1 MSEIVAPATLLDALR
16 ADPEG
21 AARDSAIK
29 QIEGKRADI
38 KKAIDSGVAP
48 DEFQTLSKV
57 EKALE
62 ESSAIVEIMWK
73 HLNKTSIRL
82 S

>member
-21 AARDSAIK
+21 TARDSAIK

-73 HLNKTSIRL
+73 HLNKKSIRL

>member
-1 MSEIVAPATLLDALR
+1 MSKTVAPATLLDALR

-21 AARDSAIK
+21 VARDSAIK
-29 QIEGKRADI
+29 QIQGKR
-38 KKAIDSGVAP
+38 SGIQKEMNSGIAP
-48 DEFQTLSKV
+48 EEFQTLSKV

-62 ESSAIVEIMWK
+62 ESSAIIEVMWK
-73 HLNKTSIRL
+73 HLNRKSVRL